1 MTVDWMRE
9 VHGLEAAILAAGT
22 VLAFFGWEIF
32 RLVRVTVGAVAGGL
46 AGWGASELL
55 EVPAGLVARG
65 VPPERWTLLLVLSGA
80 LCGFLLLRMIRSLG
94 SFLPGMM
101 LGYFTVRVF
110 LFWLGSEESLWS
122 FAPPAVLLGAVAG
135 GAAVLVSER
144 AAVIV
149 MTAAI
154 GSGLVGEA
162 LPWRYSVPLFFFL
175 AAPLQ
180 WWVQAGRPW
189 PSRRG
194 RGKEEDEF

>member
-1 MTVDWMRE
+1 MDWLRE
-9 VHGLEAAILAAGT
+9 VHGLEAALLAAGA

-32 RLVRVTVGAVAGGL
+32 RLVRATVGAAAGGL
-46 AGWGASELL
+46 FGWGASELF

-65 VPPERWTLLLVLSGA
+65 VSPERWVFLLVICGA

-94 SFLPGMM
+94 SFLPGML
-101 LGYFTVRVF
+101 LGYFTARVF
-110 LFWLGSEESLWS
+110 LAWLGSEESLWS
-122 FAPPAVLLGAVAG
+122 FSPPAVLLAAVAG

-154 GSGLVGEA
+154 GSGLCGAA
-162 LPWRYSVPLFFFL
+162 LPWRYSVPVFFLL

-189 PSRRG
+189 PSG
-194 RGKEEDEF
+194 RGKGQEEEEF

>member
-1 MTVDWMRE
+1 MMDWLRE
-9 VHGLEAAILAAGT
+9 VHGIEAAFLAAGT

-32 RLVRVTVGAVAGGL
+32 RLVRATVGAAAGGL

-55 EVPAGLVARG
+55 EIPAGLATRG
-65 VPPERWTLLLVLSGA
+65 VSPERWTLLLVLCGA

-94 SFLPGMM
+94 SFLPGML
-101 LGYFTVRVF
+101 LGYFTARVF
-110 LFWLGSEESLWS
+110 LLWLGSEESLWS
-122 FAPPAVLLGAVAG
+122 FAPPAVLLAAVAG

-144 AAVIV
+144 MAVIV

-154 GSGLVGEA
+154 GSGLAGEA
-162 LPWRYSVPLFFFL
+162 LPWRYSVPLFFLL

-180 WWVQAGRPW
+180 WWIQAGRPW

-194 RGKEEDEF
+194 RGSEEEEL